1 MGLLKEK
8 LEGDLKTAMRS
19 KDAAAISALRLAL
32 SGIKN
37 KEIEE
42 RGAGKLKAGDALD
55 DAGVIRVLST
65 FAKQREESIEMF
77 KKGGRDELVKKEQA
91 ELGVLLR
98 YLPSQLNEA
107 EVEKI
112 VDEVIKEV
120 GASGMKDMGAV
131 MRAVMPKLAGQ
142 ADGKLVNEIVRRKLS
157 A

>member
-8 LEGDLKTAMRS
+8 LESDLKAAMRL
-19 KDAAAISALRLAL
+19 KDAAAISAIRLVL

-42 RGAGKLKAGDALD
+42 RGAGKLQAGDALD
-55 DAGVIRVLST
+55 DAGVIRVLGT

-91 ELGVLLR
+91 ELKILLR
-98 YLPSQLNEA
+98 YLPSQLSEA

-112 VDEVIKEV
+112 VGETIKEV
-120 GASGMKDMGAV
+120 GASAMKDMGMV
-131 MRAVMPKLAGQ
+131 MKAVMPKLAGQ
-142 ADGKLVNEIVRRKLS
+142 ADGKLVNETVRRMLS
-157 A
+157 K